1 MRFLLLSSTRKN
13 RMIKKQ
19 KAIACTI
26 EDVASDGSICTYTR
40 VAHLRSRLGLLRP
53 CNDFIRHR
61 FAAAAAAAAVQ
72 IAGRRRHTHSTSEGL
87 SKAAAPSRYILSPSS
102 THRAACQQ
110 ARQTDR
116 QSMAYPRGHKGSYT
130 PKLPK
135 LDFTTDAEYVANL
148 ANAHM

>member
-26 EDVASDGSICTYTR
+26 EDVASNGSICTYTR

-61 FAAAAAAAAVQ
+61 FAAAAAAAAAAKLPVDVVTHTRRPRVC
-72 IAGRRRHTHSTSEGL
+72 RRR
-87 SKAAAPSRYILSPSS
+87 P
-102 THRAACQQ
+102 HRAGIYS
-110 ARQTDR
+110 RRRVLTE
-116 QSMAYPRGHKGSYT
+116 PR
-130 PKLPK
+130 
-135 LDFTTDAEYVANL
+135 ANKPGRPIDNQWRTQGGIKEVIPPNYQNWTSQL
-148 ANAHM
+148 MQNMLLI

>member
-26 EDVASDGSICTYTR
+26 QDVASDGSICTYTR

-61 FAAAAAAAAVQ
+61 FAAAAAAAAAAAVQ
-72 IAGRRRHTHSTSEGL
+72 IAGRRRHRHSTSEGL

-116 QSMAYPRGHKGSYT
+116 QSVAY
-130 PKLPK
+130 LPK
-135 LDFTTDAEYVANL
+135 GA
-148 ANAHM
+148 